1 MVKGNLFSAMKKE
14 VSVLLATSD
23 DDEDKSPIAVM
34 ETADKETLRSVV
46 YSYLLP
52 MYNWSDDDKDYFE
65 EWIDNIV
72 NSLYGD
78 SYYEDF
84 CSEIKMS
91 LHTSFM
97 Y

>member
-1 MVKGNLFSAMKKE
+1 MGILFSAMKKE

-34 ETADKETLRSVV
+34 ETADKETLRIAVE
-46 YSYLLP
+46 SYLLP
-52 MYNWSDDDKDYFE
+52 IYNWGDEQKDEFDKWVDE
-65 EWIDNIV
+65 IAD
-72 NSLYGD
+72 SLCFD
-78 SYYEDF
+78 SEYKDLE
-84 CSEIKMS
+84 SELNMS

>member
-23 DDEDKSPIAVM
+23 VDEDKSPIAVM
-34 ETADKETLRSVV
+34 ETADKETLRLVV

-52 MYNWSDDDKDYFE
+52 LYNWGDDDKDYFE
-65 EWIDNIV
+65 EWIDDIV

-78 SYYEDF
+78 SCYEDYI
-84 CSEIKMS
+84 SEIKMS